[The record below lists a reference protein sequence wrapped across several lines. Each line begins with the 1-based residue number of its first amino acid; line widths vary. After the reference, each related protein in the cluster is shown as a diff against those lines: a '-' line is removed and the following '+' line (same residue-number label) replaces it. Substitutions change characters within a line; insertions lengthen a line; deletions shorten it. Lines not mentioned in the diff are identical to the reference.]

1 MQNIYNNTYTPT
13 QYTPLLKHNSR
24 PRPAPWPVKSLSGNI
39 EIHVMSPP
47 ETGSSHSLYYRQAPP
62 TPSTT
67 NRLLPLP
74 LLQTG
79 SSHSLYYRQ
88 APPTPST
95 TDRLLPL
102 PLLQTGSSHSLYY
115 RQAPPTPSITDRLLS
130 LPLLQTGSSP
140 LPSTHTK
147 VYSREPYPR
156 SFGPVLSCL
165 LRISAQPQSV
175 H

>member
-79 SSHSLYYRQ
+79 SSYSLYYRQ

-95 TDRLLPL
+95 TDRLLP
-102 PLLQTGSSHSLYY
+102 
-115 RQAPPTPSITDRLLS
+115 